1 MVNLV
6 EVELHNNVSGK
17 DKQPEKFI
25 DKMKYSLH
33 DYLTQ
38 ITTLSEQLK
47 KNKHYI
53 KFFRNETSV
62 RFEKNPFS
70 LKLRN

>member
-1 MVNLV
+1 MIIFV

-17 DKQPEKFI
+17 DKLKEKII
-25 DKMKYSLH
+25 DKMNNSLH

-47 KNKHYI
+47 KTNS
-53 KFFRNETSV
+53 RSN
-62 RFEKNPFS
+62 FS
-70 LKLRN
+70 

>member
-1 MVNLV
+1 MIILV

-17 DKQPEKFI
+17 DKQPEKII
-25 DKMKYSLH
+25 DRLNYSLH

-47 KNKHYI
+47 KANI
-53 KFFRNETSV
+53 TSNFSET
-62 RFEKNPFS
+62 
-70 LKLRN
+70 KLQ